1 MAPRRPPK
9 TDPKMDLS
17 WTSSWEG
24 LGAPKMKLRWPKLAL
39 RWPQDEPKTAPR
51 RVNLV
56 PQDEHELGP
65 ILVRILGFQSEPK
78 MAQIDPKMAQDGQ
91 KKAPRRDR
99 LAQDVSRY
107 AQNAFSPRCFKI

>member
-1 MAPRRPPK
+1 MVPK
-9 TDPKMDLS
+9 TDLS
-17 WTSSWEG
+17 WTSSWDWFW
-24 LGAPKMKLRWPKLAL
+24 ASKMRLRWLKLAL

-78 MAQIDPKMAQDGQ
+78 MAQIGPKMAQDG
-91 KKAPRRDR
+91 
-99 LAQDVSRY
+99 
-107 AQNAFSPRCFKI
+107 